1 MLRGYAR
8 FFTASFVGGYL
19 GSRSCSACASTYG
32 RNRRGSWFRASGREA
47 ESPAEEF
54 R

>member
-1 MLRGYAR
+1 MLRGYAP

-19 GSRSCSACASTYG
+19 GSRSTYG
-32 RNRRGSWFRASGREA
+32 RNRRGSWFRANGR
-47 ESPAEEF
+47 EEF